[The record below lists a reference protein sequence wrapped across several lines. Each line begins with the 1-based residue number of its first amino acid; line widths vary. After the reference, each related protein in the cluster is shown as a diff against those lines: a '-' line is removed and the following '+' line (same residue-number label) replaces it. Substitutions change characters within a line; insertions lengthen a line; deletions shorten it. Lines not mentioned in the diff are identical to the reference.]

1 MDRTITPRLDRIA
14 VIGNY
19 QPRQCGIATFT
30 TDLAEAF
37 AGEYPAITCDVLAV
51 NDREEGYA
59 YPSRVK
65 FELAQDDEDSYRR
78 AADWLNVRGV
88 DLVLLQHE
96 YGIFGGPAG
105 SHILTLLRQLR
116 MPVVTTLHT
125 ILRAPNP
132 EQRRVLE
139 EIADRSERLVVMS
152 RLGCELLQAIYR
164 VPAGKIDLIPHG
176 IPDVPF
182 SDPDCCKGQFGLDGK
197 LTMLT
202 FGLLSPNKGIEQVIA
217 ALPRILSRYPNFAY
231 LVVGATHPH
240 VKARD
245 GEAYR
250 DSLHDLA
257 RGLGV
262 AQSVIFH
269 DGFVGIEQLVNY
281 ISAADLYITPY
292 LGREQIVSGTLAYT
306 VGAGK
311 AVISTPYSYAEEL
324 LADRRGVLVPFGDAE
339 AIADTVLSLL
349 DNGAERQALRQRAY
363 RFGREM
369 TWSNVAR
376 RYLESFELACAE
388 VVSRTPAVLAGRL
401 SGVTPTVA

>member
-1 MDRTITPRLDRIA
+1 MDWTIMPRLDRIA

-30 TDLAEAF
+30 TDLVEAL
-37 AGEYPAITCDVLAV
+37 ASEYPKITCDVLAV

-59 YPSRVK
+59 YPPRVR
-65 FELAQDDEDSYRR
+65 FELDQDDEDSYRR
-78 AADWLNVRGV
+78 AADWLNVNGV

-105 SHILTLLRQLR
+105 AHILTLLRELH

-125 ILRAPNP
+125 ILRAPDP
-132 EQRRVLE
+132 DQRRVLE
-139 EIADRSERLVVMS
+139 EIAERSERLVVMS
-152 RLGCELLQAIYR
+152 QLGRRLLQAIYR
-164 VPAGKIDLIPHG
+164 VPAGKTDLIPHG
-176 IPDVPF
+176 ITDVPF
-182 SDPDCCKGQFGLDGK
+182 TDPDCCKGQVGLAGK

-217 ALPRILSRYPNFAY
+217 ALPRILARYPNFAY

-240 VKARD
+240 VKARH

-250 DSLHDLA
+250 DSLGDLA
-257 RGLGV
+257 RRLGV
-262 AQSVIFH
+262 ERNVIFH
-269 DGFVGIEQLVNY
+269 DGFVGIEQLVDY
-281 ISAADLYITPY
+281 LSAADIYITPY

-324 LADRRGVLVPFGDAE
+324 LADGRGMLVPFRDAE
-339 AIADTVLSLL
+339 AIADTVLYLL
-349 DNGAERQALRQRAY
+349 DDEAERRALRLRAY

-369 TWSNVAR
+369 VWSNVAG
-376 RYLESFELACAE
+376 RYLESFELAVEEGA
-388 VVSRTPAVLAGRL
+388 SRTPAVLAGRW
-401 SGVTPTVA
+401 SDTARAIG